1 MRFSSVVFP
10 LPRKPVMMVAGI
22 RGSSIEEEEVAE
34 EKQRKEEEEEERGD
48 PTETETDRL
57 KCSTLLLLPEEGE

>member
-1 MRFSSVVFP
+1 
-10 LPRKPVMMVAGI
+10 MMVAGI

-57 KCSTLLLLPEEGE
+57 KCSTLLLLPEE

>member
-10 LPRKPVMMVAGI
+10 LPRKPVMIVAGI
-22 RGSSIEEEEVAE
+22 RGSSIEEEEEAE
-34 EKQRKEEEEEERGD
+34 EKQRKEEEEERGD

-57 KCSTLLLLPEEGE
+57 KCSTLLLLPEE